1 MLNRIGRTLP
11 FTVAFALA
19 LTTGSALAQQGPARV
34 IVDPVAMVE
43 VKETQPLVA
52 RLVSL
57 AQSQVATRIP
67 GIVDRVLVQP
77 GDRVADG
84 EAVAVL
90 DQELLEIEL
99 EGANSTLAQAEAG
112 LAAAQAQLE
121 LARNSFNRTSQLRG
135 SAAFSQGRAEDLQS
149 EFARAE
155 AELSRAQ
162 ALLAVAAA
170 AQKSAKY
177 RVDNSVVRAP
187 FDGVVLSRSAN
198 PGDYLALG
206 ATVLE
211 LLDDQSIEIEA
222 DVPTDIV
229 AALRPGGKVT
239 AILDDGTVLQSEV
252 RAVIPNERPS
262 TRTRPVRFE
271 VGAVDSTKP
280 LAPGQSVTVMA
291 PVSEEREA
299 LSVAKDA
306 IVQQRGGWV
315 VFAVADGAVM
325 PKPVT
330 LGAAV
335 ANRFEI
341 TGDLSPG
348 ELVVVRGNERL
359 RPGQPVA
366 FEDPRETVAAGS
378 TEPTE

>member
-1 MLNRIGRTLP
+1 MHHRLMFI
-11 FTVAFALA
+11 VALA
-19 LTTGSALAQQGPARV
+19 LALGLSAGNALAQRGPARV
-34 IVDPVAMVE
+34 IVDPVAMVD

-57 AQSQVATRIP
+57 AQSDVATRIP
-67 GIVDRVLVQP
+67 GIVSSVAVQP
-77 GDRVADG
+77 GDRVSKGDTLA
-84 EAVAVL
+84 AL
-90 DQELLEIEL
+90 DEELLAIEL
-99 EGANSTLAQAEAG
+99 EGATATVEQVKAG

-149 EFARAE
+149 EFSRAE
-155 AELSRAQ
+155 AELARARAAMAVGEA
-162 ALLAVAAA
+162 ALRS
-170 AQKSAKY
+170 AQY
-177 RVDNSVVRAP
+177 RVENSTIRAP
-187 FDGVVLSRSAN
+187 FDGVVLSRSAD

-206 ATVLE
+206 ETVLQ
-211 LLDDQSIEIEA
+211 LLDDRSIEIEA

-229 AALRPGGKVT
+229 GALDRGDRVT
-239 AILDDGTVLQSEV
+239 AILDDGTALQAVV

-271 VGAVDSTKP
+271 VGDVEASKP

-291 PVSEEREA
+291 PVSEERQA

-306 IVQQRGGWV
+306 IVQQRGSWV
-315 VFAVADGAVM
+315 VFAVADGAVVQ
-325 PKPVT
+325 KPVT

-335 ANRFEI
+335 ANRFEV
-341 TGDLSPG
+341 TGDLTPG

-366 FEDPRETVAAGS
+366 FEDPRETIAAGS
-378 TEPTE
+378 TEPAE